1 MSLPLPP
8 DPYKALGVAKDA
20 AVSEVKSAYRKLV
33 LKCHPDKVQDP
44 TLKAQKQ
51 DEFQK
56 VQQAYELLTD
66 DAKRTD
72 YDEKMRMFAFRDT
85 LRSQVPKSSP
95 QSARSSP
102 AAHNPPVFDYE
113 VRTAEPRSSRFKTSR
128 APSPV
133 RVYAT
138 GRPASYDDDL
148 STRMYDMGSS
158 RSARKAASYEDRKVS
173 SREEEKHRRVGEDRE
188 RERREK
194 DINKKNLS
202 ASKKSRDKERRKGV
216 EEKTSSR
223 HAPFIV
229 DEDDSEDG
237 FPSRRYER
245 RSSKKSDDKIRVTME
260 NGGETN
266 EFVVSERTR
275 KLHLTKDSAAQYI
288 MNAKSKAKGKSLEDE
303 FRPPTVRRSETY
315 HAPPYA
321 SRYPAESRQTYIDAD
336 SDDEPRRSSARP
348 RSRRPSDDLPPRVPP
363 GNEPYIITADPS
375 SRKPSLQSH
384 SSAPPMVAEPR
395 RKEPQRAQ
403 TIQSDYPRR
412 SSASV
417 VPPPLPRAST
427 FNEKLSRS
435 SRLKTEYTYP
445 PSSSSSDSDSDGHVR
460 YASPSR
466 SSRPSPPVQ
475 TGTQKRYVVEKSRAV
490 PVTRSHR
497 KVFRDE
503 PARDRS
509 ESPRGTPARVPD
521 RPPVTRSSTSS
532 ARASSTTRGSSSRT
546 PSYYTSPTGDAPPR
560 SKHDLP
566 RGVQQQSGAGAG
578 GNGPYFGEV
587 KFAPAYSTAD
597 VTYGDYYRPGQTTDY
612 YPQSRRGEA
621 AASYA

>member
-1 MSLPLPP
+1 MSIPLPP

-20 AVSEVKSAYRKLV
+20 AISEVKSAYRKLV

-66 DAKRTD
+66 DAKRTE
-72 YDEKMRMFAFRDT
+72 YDEKLRMFAFRDT

-102 AAHNPPVFDYE
+102 AAHSPPVFDYE
-113 VRTAEPRSSRFKTSR
+113 VRTAEPRSSRFNKTSR

-133 RVYAT
+133 RVYT
-138 GRPASYDDDL
+138 RPSSFEDDQP
-148 STRMYDMGSS
+148 TRMYDMGSS
-158 RSARKAASYEDRKVS
+158 RSARKAASYEDRKGF
-173 SREEEKHRRVGEDRE
+173 SREEEKSRRVPEDRRE

-194 DINKKNLS
+194 DLNKKSQS

-229 DEDDSEDG
+229 DDDSEDG
-237 FPSRRYER
+237 FRSPRSER
-245 RSSKKSDDKIRVTME
+245 RSSKKSDDKIHVTMKS
-260 NGGETN
+260 GETN
-266 EFVVSERTR
+266 EFTVSERTR
-275 KLHLTKDSAAQYI
+275 KLHVTKDNAAQYI
-288 MNAKSKAKGKSLEDE
+288 LNAKSKAKGKTLEDE
-303 FRPPTVRRSETY
+303 FRPPPVRRSETY
-315 HAPPYA
+315 HGPP
-321 SRYPAESRQTYIDAD
+321 SSTRYPVEPRPTYIEDD

-348 RSRRPSDDLPPRVPP
+348 RSRRPSDALPPRVPP

-375 SRKPSLQSH
+375 SRKPSLQTH

-395 RKEPQRAQ
+395 RREPQRAQ

-412 SSASV
+412 SSASAM
-417 VPPPLPRAST
+417 PPTLPRAST
-427 FNEKLSRS
+427 FDAKPRP
-435 SRLKTEYTYP
+435 SRLQTTYA
-445 PSSSSSDSDSDGHVR
+445 PSSSSSESDSDGPHYV
-460 YASPSR
+460 SPSR
-466 SSRPSPPVQ
+466 SSRPSPPAQ
-475 TGTQKRYVVEKSRAV
+475 SGTQKRYVIDKSRVV
-490 PVTRSHR
+490 PVAPRSSHR

-503 PARDRS
+503 SFSTRDRS

-532 ARASSTTRGSSSRT
+532 ARPSSSVRTSSSRA
-546 PSYYTSPTGDAPPR
+546 PAPAYYASPTEEAPPR
-560 SKHDLP
+560 KREVP
-566 RGVQQQSGAGAG
+566 RGVQPQSGAGG
-578 GNGPYFGEV
+578 TGPYFGEV
-587 KFAPAYSTAD
+587 KYAQAYSAAD

-612 YPQSRRGEA
+612 YPQRRGEA
-621 AASYA
+621 TATYA